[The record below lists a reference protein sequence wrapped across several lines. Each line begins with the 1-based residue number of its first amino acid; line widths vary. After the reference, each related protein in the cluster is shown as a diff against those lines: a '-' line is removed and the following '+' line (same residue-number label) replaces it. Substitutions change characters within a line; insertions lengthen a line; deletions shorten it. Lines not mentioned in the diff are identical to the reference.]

1 MPDMQTGL
9 VLGELLALQ
18 KQTLREL
25 RGLRSA
31 MKKDRVPRAE
41 SWAKATLSI
50 AAPIATL
57 FATGSV
63 TKALEVL
70 AIIAGR

>member
-1 MPDMQTGL
+1 MSDLHQGL

-18 KQTLREL
+18 RQTLREL
-25 RGLRSA
+25 RGLRRA
-31 MKKDRVPRAE
+31 MKKEPVPRAD
-41 SWAKATLSI
+41 SWIKAFLSI
-50 AAPIATL
+50 AAPTATL

-70 AIIAGR
+70 AAVAGR